1 MNRLTSLLLL
11 SWVANIAS
19 FTTCSGTRS
28 AFRPYLTQRNE
39 DFPPEEQEEYTG
51 SVDWDAEWKKV
62 VASEGKSS
70 TDRPGKDFYK
80 SEAEIA
86 AIKAA
91 NKAAEQ
97 AALASRT
104 VASSMP
110 DIRSLSG
117 DWKVSSCRHVNLNV
131 GIEVLSHP

>member
-1 MNRLTSLLLL
+1 M
-11 SWVANIAS
+11 
-19 FTTCSGTRS
+19 
-28 AFRPYLTQRNE
+28 
-39 DFPPEEQEEYTG
+39 
-51 SVDWDAEWKKV
+51 
-62 VASEGKSS
+62 VASEGKIS

-97 AALASRT
+97 AALASRN
-104 VASSMP
+104 VSNLVP

-117 DWKVSSCRHVNLNV
+117 DWKVSWC
-131 GIEVLSHP
+131 

>member
-1 MNRLTSLLLL
+1 M
-11 SWVANIAS
+11 
-19 FTTCSGTRS
+19 
-28 AFRPYLTQRNE
+28 
-39 DFPPEEQEEYTG
+39 
-51 SVDWDAEWKKV
+51 
-62 VASEGKSS
+62 VASEGKVS

-97 AALASRT
+97 AALASRN
-104 VASSMP
+104 VANLVP

-117 DWKVSSCRHVNLNV
+117 DWKVSSCWKVYAEM
-131 GIEVLSHP
+131 ID